1 MSKSKKANS
10 RALREFGLLEE
21 YYNIGCS
28 PKTIARLTGLDVRR
42 VKSILKVIEKKKAKQ
57 KELQSKEGMK

>member
-1 MSKSKKANS
+1 MSKKDKSG

-28 PKTIARLTGLDVRR
+28 PKTIARLTGLDVPR

>member
-1 MSKSKKANS
+1 MSKSKKQHS

-28 PKTIARLTGLDVRR
+28 PKTIARLTGLDIRR